1 MGAERNLSP
10 PLLEPTL
17 SPEPDIRGH
26 DSGDWKADMMSA
38 LGESVSFGRF
48 LSEPLEWGKWSA
60 FAHNRY
66 LEEAAR
72 QARPGSVAQKKAM
85 FEAHYA
91 RKRKMEADAAA
102 AGAEGGYGEDFAVED
117 GGEAASVSSS
127 AEGSSC
133 MTNETASEQEVSGS
147 GGGGDLDGAVECG
160 GGAGDGIA
168 GVATKEVQ
176 AGTYSV
182 GSACKMDEPA
192 DEIRNRESDVS
203 QSPKKQDSCS
213 GRLVSVDAVEE
224 RQPLKECS
232 IVNQD
237 VTDFAKKR
245 RLQMPSLFQ
254 KPAKLGSP
262 TSGKKDQSSSSA
274 KRRSALRSSKENAS
288 PPSTDNSKRSATSVP
303 KTKSTLA
310 APHMSV
316 SFSRCETGKAASSP
330 RNLGTTI
337 AERIS
342 QLQSA
347 SRSVENTP
355 PKLRP
360 PKKVSCRALPENAQ
374 RTCQVDEQRS
384 SHVMRVKQKLFGLA
398 SPSVTQKSGSS
409 RERQIKPVNE
419 PRFKEPRQGFC
430 FKARPLP
437 NFCWKIKQ
445 AKDSNQQSLQEIK
458 QLPNSSHLLS
468 DVKHTHQ
475 MGKGVSKEKQM
486 CCFPIRKLN

>member
-1 MGAERNLSP
+1 MGAETDLSP
-10 PLLEPTL
+10 PLPEPTL

-26 DSGDWKADMMSA
+26 DSGLARLWMQDWKADMMSA

-102 AGAEGGYGEDFAVED
+102 AGAEGGYGEDLAVED

-127 AEGSSC
+127 VAGSSC
-133 MTNETASEQEVSGS
+133 MTDETAAEQEVSG

-168 GVATKEVQ
+168 GVATEEVQ
-176 AGTYSV
+176 AVTDSV

-192 DEIRNRESDVS
+192 SEIRNRESDVS
-203 QSPKKQDSCS
+203 QSPKKQDSCNS
-213 GRLVSVDAVEE
+213 RLVSVDAVEE
-224 RQPLKECS
+224 RQPLKERS

-237 VTDFAKKR
+237 VTDSAKKR

-254 KPAKLGSP
+254 KPAKLSSP
-262 TSGKKDQSSSSA
+262 SSGMGKKGQSSSSA

-288 PPSTDNSKRSATSVP
+288 PPSTDSSKRSATSVP

-316 SFSRCETGKAASSP
+316 SFSRCETGKAASSS

-360 PKKVSCRALPENAQ
+360 PKKSIARKCTKDVSSG
-374 RTCQVDEQRS
+374 RTKIIRCDESQTK
-384 SHVMRVKQKLFGLA
+384 VTWFGITI
-398 SPSVTQKSGSS
+398 SDSKI
-409 RERQIKPVNE
+409 RE
-419 PRFKEPRQGFC
+419 
-430 FKARPLP
+430 
-437 NFCWKIKQ
+437 
-445 AKDSNQQSLQEIK
+445 
-458 QLPNSSHLLS
+458 
-468 DVKHTHQ
+468 
-475 MGKGVSKEKQM
+475 
-486 CCFPIRKLN
+486 